1 MNYVANI
8 YRAAILR
15 AVFGPAASELKVH
28 DMARLNQFAEHLADC
43 EAARSAMHAKGYGRN
58 ASSFVEVVRDIPDN
72 APSMLKRMF
81 APRTLIGYPSLGEVH
96 DVWSAR

>member
-28 DMARLNQFAEHLADC
+28 DMTRLNQFAEHLADC
-43 EAARSAMHAKGYGRN
+43 EAARSAMHAKGYGRGV
-58 ASSFVEVVRDIPDN
+58 SSFVEVVRQVPDN
-72 APSMLKRMF
+72 TPSMLKRMF
-81 APRTLIGYPSLGEVH
+81 APRTPVCYPSLGEVN
-96 DVWSAR
+96 DIWSAR